1 MAKAELDSE
10 TPREITAAD
19 ACRVLQRL
27 FPKRV
32 IKENFLTYFKREGIV
47 EPRGRTMS
55 RHRQPCYTLDDV
67 VALAAAMDIADRGV
81 EVRSFTKGLRRIQKG
96 SRKVTE
102 CRSGPLVMIYDPGPI
117 AEQVDGLWK
126 RHARSPGD
134 ARVRV
139 PREAAKTRKGA

>member
-10 TPREITAAD
+10 APKEITAAD
-19 ACRVLQRL
+19 TCRVLQRL
-27 FPKRV
+27 FPERV
-32 IKENFLTYFKREGIV
+32 IKENFLNFYKREGLV
-47 EPRGRTMS
+47 QPRGKLMS
-55 RHRQPCYTLDDV
+55 RHRQPCYTFDDV
-67 VALAAAMDIADRGV
+67 MALATAMDIANRGV

-102 CRSGPLVMIYDPGPI
+102 CRSGPLVMSYDPGSI
-117 AEQVDGLWK
+117 AEKVDGLWK